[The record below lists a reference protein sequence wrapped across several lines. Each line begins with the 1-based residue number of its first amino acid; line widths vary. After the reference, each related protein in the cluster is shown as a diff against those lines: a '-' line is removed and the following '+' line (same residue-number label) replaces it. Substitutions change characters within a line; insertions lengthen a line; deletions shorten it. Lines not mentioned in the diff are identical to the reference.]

1 LPAVALARQALHSV
15 ITLNFLL
22 VIVDLGHE
30 VTYVSRLK
38 EKRIILG
45 VTGGIAAYKACEL
58 TRQLSRAGA
67 CVRVV
72 MTRAAASFVAPLTFQ
87 ALSGNPVHLDL
98 LDMEEESAMGHIRL
112 ARWAELIL
120 IAPATADF
128 MARLRAG
135 LAGEL
140 LDAVCL
146 AAEVPVA
153 LAPAMNRAMWFNPAT
168 QENAAILATR
178 GILLLGPDKGMQAC
192 GENGF
197 GRMMEPIDLCHAVD
211 AIFTQKN
218 LAGCSVLVSAGPTR
232 ESLDPVRYL
241 TNRSS
246 GKMGY
251 AMAQAAINA
260 GAKVTLVS
268 GPVLLEPPKEAIV
281 VKVESAADMFNSV
294 VGLAPRHDIYI
305 GTAAVADYT
314 PAQVAEGKIK
324 KHDEALSIQLN
335 RTRDILAAVAG
346 LPNRPFTVGF
356 AAETCQLESHARE
369 KLESKGLDMIAANWV
384 GQSEGGFDR
393 DENALWVCW
402 PGGEKSLPMASKQ
415 NIAVELIELISER
428 YGAQKN
434 TT

>member
-1 LPAVALARQALHSV
+1 M
-15 ITLNFLL
+15 
-22 VIVDLGHE
+22 
-30 VTYVSRLK
+30 SRLT

-45 VTGGIAAYKACEL
+45 VTGGIAAYKACDL
-58 TRQLSRAGA
+58 TRQLIRAGA

-72 MTRAAASFVAPLTFQ
+72 MTRAATSFVAPLTFQ
-87 ALSGNPVHLDL
+87 ALSGNQVHLDL
-98 LDMEEESAMGHIRL
+98 LDTEEESAMGHIRL
-112 ARWAELIL
+112 ARWADLIL
-120 IAPATADF
+120 VAPATADF

-135 LAGEL
+135 SAGEL

-153 LAPAMNRAMWFNPAT
+153 LAPAMNRAMWYNPAT
-168 QENAAILATR
+168 QENAAILAER
-178 GILLLGPDKGMQAC
+178 RVHLLGPDKGMQAC
-192 GENGF
+192 GESGF
-197 GRMMEPIDLCHAVD
+197 GRMMEPIELCQALE
-211 AIFTQKN
+211 AIFTEKT

-251 AMAQAAINA
+251 ALAQAAINA

-281 VKVESAADMFNSV
+281 VKVETAADMFNSV
-294 VGLAPRHDIYI
+294 IGLASGHDIYI

-314 PAQVAEGKIK
+314 PAQVEEGKIK
-324 KHDEALSIQLN
+324 KHDEALTILLN
-335 RTRDILAAVAG
+335 RTRDILSAVAG

-356 AAETCQLESHARE
+356 AAETGNLEAHAKE

-384 GQSEGGFDR
+384 GQPEGGFDR

-402 PGGEKSLPMASKQ
+402 PGGEKYLPMASKQ
-415 NIAVELIELISER
+415 NIAIQLIELISEN
-428 YGAQKN
+428 YSAQKN
-434 TT
+434 TI